1 MFQSIKLR
9 VLITVAVM
17 LAAIYYFIPSVWPDM
32 PAQMANLF
40 PKNKIRLGLDLQG
53 GMHLLLEVDTEKAME
68 SSVDRLANSLKEALM
83 EKKVRFRNVES
94 KGGTISIEIA
104 SRESR
109 ADFDKVLADQFAD
122 LEIKSYDTV
131 DGREKLYLTL
141 KPKRIAEMKKTVP
154 GAEPRDD
161 PQPVDQFGV
170 TEPEIIPEGEDRI
183 LIQLPGI
190 KDPRRAIDLI
200 GRTALLEFKLVDEEH
215 SVEDASR
222 GNVPAGSILM
232 KGAREGGEK
241 TTGRRDATYL
251 LKERTLLT
259 GQSLENAQVK
269 ISDRFGEP
277 YVAIKFNPQGARDFD
292 RITGENVNKRL
303 AIILDGAVYSAPVIK
318 ERISGGDAQIT
329 GSFTMEDAKD
339 LAIVLRAGS
348 LPAPVKILEQRT
360 VGPSLGQDSIDK
372 GILSTLIAFFLVIV
386 FMMVYYK
393 GSGIIANVALL
404 LNCILTLGTLA
415 VFQATLTLPG
425 IAGILLVIGM
435 AVDAN
440 VLIFERARE
449 EIRLGKTP
457 RAVIETG
464 YGKAFITILD
474 THITTLIAAVFLFQ
488 FGTGPVKGFAVTLT
502 IGLIYSI
509 LTAVFVTR
517 IIFDYLVWNRK
528 IKTLSI

>member
-1 MFQSIKLR
+1 M
-9 VLITVAVM
+9 
-17 LAAIYYFIPSVWPDM
+17 
-32 PAQMANLF
+32 
-40 PKNKIRLGLDLQG
+40 
-53 GMHLLLEVDTEKAME
+53 
-68 SSVDRLANSLKEALM
+68 
-83 EKKVRFRNVES
+83 
-94 KGGTISIEIA
+94 
-104 SRESR
+104 
-109 ADFDKVLADQFAD
+109 
-122 LEIKSYDTV
+122 
-131 DGREKLYLTL
+131 
-141 KPKRIAEMKKTVP
+141 
-154 GAEPRDD
+154 
-161 PQPVDQFGV
+161 
-170 TEPEIIPEGEDRI
+170 
-183 LIQLPGI
+183 
-190 KDPRRAIDLI
+190 
-200 GRTALLEFKLVDEEH
+200 
-215 SVEDASR
+215 
-222 GNVPAGSILM
+222 
-232 KGAREGGEK
+232 
-241 TTGRRDATYL
+241 YL
-251 LKERTLLT
+251 LKDRTLLT

-277 YVAIKFNPQGARDFD
+277 YVSIKFNPQGARDFD

-303 AIILDGAVYSAPVIK
+303 AIVLDGAVYSAPVIK

-386 FMMVYYK
+386 FMVVYYK
-393 GSGIIANVALL
+393 GSGVIANIALL

>member
-1 MFQSIKLR
+1 MFHSIKLR
-9 VLITVAVM
+9 ALITVVFM
-17 LAAIYYFIPSVWPDM
+17 LAAIYYLIPSIYPDM

-68 SSVDRLANSLKEALM
+68 SSVDRLANSLKESLM
-83 EKKVRFRNVES
+83 EKKVRFRNIES

-104 SRESR
+104 SRENR
-109 ADFDKVLADQFAD
+109 ADFDKVLADQFPELD
-122 LEIKSYDTV
+122 IKSYDTV
-131 DGREKLYLTL
+131 EGRDKLNLTL
-141 KPKRIAEMKKTVP
+141 KPKRLAEMKKTTL
-154 GAEPRDD
+154 EQSLETIRNRI
-161 PQPVDQFGV
+161 DQFGV

-200 GRTALLEFKLVDEEH
+200 GRTALLEFKLVDDEH
-215 SVEDASR
+215 NVEDALR

-232 KGAREGGEK
+232 KAAREGGEK
-241 TTGRRDATYL
+241 SSGRRDTMYL
-251 LKERTLLT
+251 LKDRTLLT

-277 YVAIKFNPQGARDFD
+277 YVSIKFNPQGAKDFD
-292 RITGENVNKRL
+292 RITGENVNRRL

-329 GSFTMEDAKD
+329 GSFTMDDAKD

-360 VGPSLGQDSIDK
+360 VGPSLGQDSIEK
-372 GILSTLIAFFLVIV
+372 GILSSLIAFLLVIV
-386 FMMVYYK
+386 FMLVYYK
-393 GSGIIANVALL
+393 GSGVIANVALL

-517 IIFDYLVWNRK
+517 IIFDYLILNRK

>member
-1 MFQSIKLR
+1 MLQSIKLR
-9 VLITVAVM
+9 VLITVAFT
-17 LAAIYYFIPSVWPDM
+17 LAAIYFFIPSVWPDM
-32 PAQMANLF
+32 PAQMSNLF
-40 PKNKIRLGLDLQG
+40 PKNRIRLGLDLQG

-68 SSVDRLANSLKEALM
+68 SSVDRLANGLKDALM

-104 SRESR
+104 GRENR
-109 ADFDKVLADQFAD
+109 ADFDKVLSEQFPD
-122 LEIKSYDTV
+122 LDIKSYDTV
-131 DGREKLYLTL
+131 DGRDKLYLKL
-141 KPKRIAEMKKTVP
+141 KDKRMAEMKKTILDQSL
-154 GAEPRDD
+154 ETIRNR
-161 PQPVDQFGV
+161 VDQFGV

-215 SVEDASR
+215 SLEDALR

-232 KGAREGGEK
+232 KGAREASEK
-241 TTGRRDATYL
+241 STQRRDTMYL

-277 YVAIKFNPQGARDFD
+277 YVAIKFNAQGARDFD
-292 RITGENVNKRL
+292 RITGENVNRRL

-329 GSFTMEDAKD
+329 GSFTLDDAKD

-372 GILSTLIAFFLVIV
+372 GVASTLIAFFLVIL
-386 FMMVYYK
+386 FMVVYYK
-393 GSGIIANVALL
+393 GSGVIANVALL

-457 RAVIETG
+457 RAVVETG

-517 IIFDYLVWNRK
+517 IIFDHLVWNRK